1 MARDPRQ
8 RRLLARFAAREMDRR
23 RMLGLSARAGLGAL
37 LAGTLPGSLLGC
49 PSPGRDSQDSLA
61 PGDTGQRDS
70 GEHVVG
76 IGAGDS
82 VVGGAERALALV
94 GGLSFL
100 EPGQS
105 VFLKLNGVSSD
116 PYPSTTSPEL
126 LIWLVEQLRAAGAG
140 EIRAGDSPWLMAED
154 DALEACGLQAAAD
167 QAGIE
172 LLDFRRE
179 QDWVAIPT
187 SEAPDWPSE
196 MRLPAA
202 LLAADHIINLPTL
215 KTHIVTGVTLALKLL
230 VGATHPEDREVSL
243 GPHDERI
250 DRQIAQINAH
260 VTPTL
265 SILDGFEACVN
276 GGPFPQVGFD
286 QKRLGICL
294 ASRDRVAIDVCG
306 LALLRMHTEEPRLL
320 ELGSPWQLEGIVEAI
335 ALGLG
340 RSALTADQI
349 GSSGVDGT
357 TMAAILA
364 DVVS

>member
-1 MARDPRQ
+1 MGHQRHQQILRRHVARELSR
-8 RRLLARFAAREMDRR
+8 RRL
-23 RMLGLSARAGLGAL
+23 LGLSARAGLGGL
-37 LAGTLPGSLLGC
+37 LAASLPAGLLGC
-49 PSPGRDSQDSLA
+49 PAPTEDSAA
-61 PGDTGQRDS
+61 PEDTGLPS
-70 GEHVVG
+70 GDAVVG

-82 VVGGAERALALV
+82 AVACAERALAMA

-126 LIWLVEQLRAAGAG
+126 LVWLVQQLQAAGAG
-140 EIRAGDSPWLMAED
+140 TITAGDSPWLMAED
-154 DALEACGLQAAAD
+154 DALQACGLQAAAD

-172 LLDFRRE
+172 LLDFRTE
-179 QDWVAIPT
+179 QDWVTIP
-187 SEAPDWPSE
+187 SDEAPDWPSE

-215 KTHIVTGVTLALKLL
+215 KTHVVTGVTLALKLL
-230 VGATHPEDREVSL
+230 VGATHPEDREASM

-276 GGPFPQVGFD
+276 GGPFPQAGFD
-286 QKRLGICL
+286 QRQLRLAL
-294 ASRDRVAIDVCG
+294 ASRDRVAIDACG
-306 LALLRMHTEEPRLL
+306 LAILRMHTEEQRLL
-320 ELGSPWQLEGIVEAI
+320 ELASPWEIEGIVEAV

-340 RSALTADQI
+340 RSALSAEDI
-349 GSSGVDGT
+349 GFSGVDEAT
-357 TMAAILA
+357 VAAILA
-364 DVVS
+364 DVVA

>member
-1 MARDPRQ
+1 MGHQRHQQILRRHVARELSR
-8 RRLLARFAAREMDRR
+8 RRL
-23 RMLGLSARAGLGAL
+23 LGLSARAGLGGL
-37 LAGTLPGSLLGC
+37 LAASLPAGLLGC
-49 PSPGRDSQDSLA
+49 PAPTEDSAA
-61 PGDTGQRDS
+61 PEDTGLPS
-70 GEHVVG
+70 GDAVVG

-82 VVGGAERALALV
+82 VVACAERALAMA

-126 LIWLVEQLRAAGAG
+126 LVWLVQQLQAAGAG
-140 EIRAGDSPWLMAED
+140 TITAGDSPWLMAED
-154 DALEACGLQAAAD
+154 DALQACGLQAAAD

-172 LLDFRRE
+172 LLDFRTE
-179 QDWVAIPT
+179 QDWVTIP
-187 SEAPDWPSE
+187 SDEAPDWPSE

-215 KTHIVTGVTLALKLL
+215 KTHVVTGVTLALKLL
-230 VGATHPEDREVSL
+230 VGATHPEDREASM

-276 GGPFPQVGFD
+276 GGPFPQAGFD
-286 QKRLGICL
+286 QRRLGLCL
-294 ASRDRVAIDVCG
+294 ASRDRVALDVCG
-306 LALLRMHTEEPRLL
+306 LAVLRQHTDEPRLL
-320 ELGSPWQLEGIVEAI
+320 GLASPWQLEGIVEAV

-340 RSALTADQI
+340 RGALTERDI
-349 GSSGVDGT
+349 GSTGVDAD
-357 TMAAILA
+357 TMAALLA
-364 DVVS
+364 DVVR